1 MFSPTDVQSIN
12 RRLNDLEYKV
22 SRLSSRSSDLDPKAL
37 TTIQD
42 MLPDLL
48 VVKKDRYGNSVIPDN
63 FWYALRD
70 KIREDDVF
78 SQAPVDV
85 GKVSSG
91 GHRIKDIEKE
101 AQRLWDKYLKS
112 NQAQLGELGNED
124 VVRRFPH
131 LLEQNHIIPKTEVL
145 QLIRQSWDDNKS
157 EVRSEMS
164 EMKRKLTHAT
174 QQISK
179 LQHDF
184 KDESKAIAY
193 EVLKKFIP
201 SGQIDALAASNLK
214 SNLNYGLTRLN
225 HFSKGTGAVI
235 DPEYTSPQYV
245 FPSMNVWFPKRTMRW
260 LIGNSIPV
268 PNSPDTALMKWE
280 EHGDCWCSP
289 SNADGFGPS
298 LAVIM
303 GSSIYP
309 EQIVVEH
316 IMSSASLEPGAA
328 PKDMEILAWI
338 PDSELFQAVSK
349 MSDNIFND
357 DTVEPLRADNFVRI
371 ATFTYDIDAQENI
384 QGFQT
389 QLDMKALGA
398 HTNKIIVRSKNN
410 WSDGHVDYTCLYR
423 VRVHGDVVASPG
435 LF

>member
-1 MFSPTDVQSIN
+1 
-12 RRLNDLEYKV
+12 
-22 SRLSSRSSDLDPKAL
+22 
-37 TTIQD
+37 
-42 MLPDLL
+42 
-48 VVKKDRYGNSVIPDN
+48 
-63 FWYALRD
+63 
-70 KIREDDVF
+70 
-78 SQAPVDV
+78 
-85 GKVSSG
+85 
-91 GHRIKDIEKE
+91 
-101 AQRLWDKYLKS
+101 
-112 NQAQLGELGNED
+112 
-124 VVRRFPH
+124 
-131 LLEQNHIIPKTEVL
+131 
-145 QLIRQSWDDNKS
+145 
-157 EVRSEMS
+157 
-164 EMKRKLTHAT
+164 
-174 QQISK
+174 
-179 LQHDF
+179 
-184 KDESKAIAY
+184 
-193 EVLKKFIP
+193 
-201 SGQIDALAASNLK
+201 
-214 SNLNYGLTRLN
+214 
-225 HFSKGTGAVI
+225 
-235 DPEYTSPQYV
+235 
-245 FPSMNVWFPKRTMRW
+245 MRW

>member
-1 MFSPTDVQSIN
+1 
-12 RRLNDLEYKV
+12 
-22 SRLSSRSSDLDPKAL
+22 
-37 TTIQD
+37 
-42 MLPDLL
+42 
-48 VVKKDRYGNSVIPDN
+48 
-63 FWYALRD
+63 
-70 KIREDDVF
+70 
-78 SQAPVDV
+78 
-85 GKVSSG
+85 
-91 GHRIKDIEKE
+91 
-101 AQRLWDKYLKS
+101 
-112 NQAQLGELGNED
+112 
-124 VVRRFPH
+124 
-131 LLEQNHIIPKTEVL
+131 
-145 QLIRQSWDDNKS
+145 
-157 EVRSEMS
+157 MS